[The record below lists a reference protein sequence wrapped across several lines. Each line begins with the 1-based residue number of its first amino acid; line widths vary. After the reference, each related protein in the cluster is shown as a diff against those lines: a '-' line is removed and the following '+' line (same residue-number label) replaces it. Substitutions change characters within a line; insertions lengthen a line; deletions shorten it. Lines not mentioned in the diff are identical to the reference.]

1 MRRNRGIFGGL
12 FLFGRN
18 FCVDLFLCN
27 LWAFFDNH
35 KNNEPIRMRECSYS
49 AALSMKSA
57 LRCKKNKCS
66 AFSKHRLDKKWRMLL
81 FGRISAFFTTGSSI
95 STMFLSNLPSDNLR
109 ARAIAWKSFGGLVN
123 FSAGLHLIDQL
134 GKGSEKCSVCKPY
147 AYSRALRLFPC
158 MTLYVWSGLLRR
170 HQRTKSH
177 GQKWKLVCGVLETSV
192 GPKRLHLDKGVI
204 LAERWKGG
212 LRNRSGARHQGAP
225 NYPHPLWD
233 YEVGSIKIARPVFLN
248 PTHKIKPTACQE
260 QLQAWTPEEQQWS
273 TAHGTCWYNWAHH
286 PTHDKHA

>member
-1 MRRNRGIFGGL
+1 M
-12 FLFGRN
+12 
-18 FCVDLFLCN
+18 
-27 LWAFFDNH
+27 AH
-35 KNNEPIRMRECSYS
+35 APIRTHLC
-49 AALSMKSA
+49 
-57 LRCKKNKCS
+57 
-66 AFSKHRLDKKWRMLL
+66 
-81 FGRISAFFTTGSSI
+81 FFTTGSSI

-248 PTHKIKPTACQE
+248 LHIKSNQPLAKNNSKLEPQRSNND
-260 QLQAWTPEEQQWS
+260 QPLMALVGIIGLIILHMIS
-273 TAHGTCWYNWAHH
+273 MHR
-286 PTHDKHA
+286 HA